1 MWADEEAWTPAGA
14 VPVRWV
20 TSDTMLSSLELPHEA
35 PSLLC
40 EECETRDALVWS
52 EADKEACCATCCL
65 LLYPRTTNGKPHE
78 NFLKYRIRVVSQGDR
93 SRALR
98 QQQVLLLHVT
108 PSVVLL
114 LLVEITPNRCLL
126 VQRSCECDSD
136 QRNF

>member
-1 MWADEEAWTPAGA
+1 MWAEEEAWTPAGA

-20 TSDTMLSSLELPHEA
+20 TTDTMLSSLELSHEA

-52 EADKEACCATCCL
+52 EADAEACCATCCL

-78 NFLKYRIRVVSQGDR
+78 NFLKYRIRAISRGDR

-98 QQQVLLLHVT
+98 QQQVPLVPFTTCL
-108 PSVVLL
+108 VLL
-114 LLVEITPNRCLL
+114 YTLK
-126 VQRSCECDSD
+126 
-136 QRNF
+136 